1 MVIDG
6 KITGI
11 KYEIKLLNNLKV
23 VEASDFDINKCPT
36 ACFVSDG
43 KTSFAVSKWVS
54 PKRTRSYPYERVY
67 NTLNIAKKITVIPI
81 VKDEGATGD
90 RDFIQW
96 DTVSLMSLLDV
107 FVIFAF
113 YNKAEKRGLKI
124 TKQQFD
130 ADFVASK
137 IKEIEHYRSSA
148 LHWNLKELN
157 KELPKTLEKVV
168 LAYTEIEQKTGVKLH
183 SFQGLD
189 NFKAKIGKDVAT
201 FMAFSRQKASEAQS
215 REFQT
220 IQPKESLDTA
230 TKAKITITNYLGG
243 QYFLTVDEIEL
254 MGKNVFLIES
264 KHSRNSFLPSRS
276 DIKDGLLKM
285 ILYANLTAVEVNNAP
300 FESQAVLKLTSSK
313 IIGQLDSTNSD
324 DELNEFMRQNKI
336 SSVQKQFIIKLLDES
351 RTNGFT
357 VKIQNAV

>member
-1 MVIDG
+1 MVIEG

-11 KYEIKLLNNLKV
+11 EYAIKLSNNLKV
-23 VEASDFDINKCPT
+23 VELSDFNINKCPT

-130 ADFVASK
+130 ADFVAEK
-137 IKEIEHYRSSA
+137 IKEIENYRSSP

-157 KELPKTLEKVV
+157 TELPKILEKVV
-168 LAYTEIEQKTGVKLH
+168 VAYTEIEQKTGVKLH
-183 SFQGLD
+183 GFQGLD
-189 NFKAKIGKDVAT
+189 NFKEKIGKDVAT

-220 IQPKESLDTA
+220 IQPKESLETA

-243 QYFLTVDEIEL
+243 QYFLTVDEIEIIDE
-254 MGKNVFLIES
+254 NVHLIEC
-264 KHSRNSFLPSRS
+264 KHSKNSVLPSRS

-285 ILYANLTAVEVNNAP
+285 ILYANLTSVEVNNAALS
-300 FESQAVLKLTSSK
+300 SQAVLKLTSPK
-313 IIGQLDSTNSD
+313 IIGQLNSTNSD
-324 DELNEFMRQNKI
+324 DDLNEFIRQNKI
-336 SSVQKQFIIKLLDES
+336 SNTQKQFIINLLDES